1 MDVMQEYAYKK
12 KTPEQIAACV
22 ESGWSCCADI
32 SGAIPPVLAEALGK
46 RAASGE
52 IQDVTCHTLL
62 DVTPLGTLSPEAY
75 PNITPV
81 TWFSGGGL
89 RKAANEGRCDIMPCY
104 YHDAPGL
111 FERYIDIDASLPRC
125 LLWIS
130 TGISVPA

>member
-1 MDVMQEYAYKK
+1 MDVMQEYADKK

-62 DVTPLGTLSPEAY
+62 DVTE
-75 PNITPV
+75 I
-81 TWFSGGGL
+81 
-89 RKAANEGRCDIMPCY
+89 
-104 YHDAPGL
+104 
-111 FERYIDIDASLPRC
+111 
-125 LLWIS
+125 
-130 TGISVPA
+130 